1 MMRDELFET
10 DASFVLNLKFS
21 IPSLIYDPLGFFS
34 ISLRNY
40 YYFWKSNNL
49 CTKKIRIGF
58 RLLTR
63 FSSFAYLSSR
73 NRRAIVSSLLIRL
86 FESESYQRSK
96 EISLYARLNE
106 PPRPTLDGTS
116 KFLLSMFGKQ
126 TRSRWING
134 RFAMPMFAKS
144 LKELL
149 FKQVTRIVCA
159 RL

>member
-73 NRRAIVSSLLIRL
+73 NGRAIVSSLLIRL
-86 FESESYQRSK
+86 FEDQNRIKGLKKFHFMQDWTS
-96 EISLYARLNE
+96 
-106 PPRPTLDGTS
+106 PPGPHSTEQVNFSSRCSANKHDLDGLTVG
-116 KFLLSMFGKQ
+116 LQCRCLQ
-126 TRSRWING
+126 R
-134 RFAMPMFAKS
+134 
-144 LKELL
+144 
-149 FKQVTRIVCA
+149 V
-159 RL
+159 

>member
-10 DASFVLNLKFS
+10 DTSFVLNVKFS

-73 NRRAIVSSLLIRL
+73 NGRAIVSSLLIRL

-106 PPRPTLDGTS
+106 SPGPHSTEQVNFSSRCSANKHDLDGLTVG
-116 KFLLSMFGKQ
+116 LQCRCLQ
-126 TRSRWING
+126 R
-134 RFAMPMFAKS
+134 
-144 LKELL
+144 
-149 FKQVTRIVCA
+149 V
-159 RL
+159 

>member
-10 DASFVLNLKFS
+10 DTSFVLNLKFS

-40 YYFWKSNNL
+40 YYFWKFNNL

-73 NRRAIVSSLLIRL
+73 NGRAIVSSLLIRL

-96 EISLYARLNE
+96 EISLYARLNSTE
-106 PPRPTLDGTS
+106 QVNFSSRCSANKHDLDGLTVG
-116 KFLLSMFGKQ
+116 LQCRCLQ
-126 TRSRWING
+126 R
-134 RFAMPMFAKS
+134 
-144 LKELL
+144 
-149 FKQVTRIVCA
+149 V
-159 RL
+159 